1 MPFNTELAAGV
12 LDRARFKHY
21 ITQDAHYLIGFGR
34 ALALA
39 AAKAPQPDRIVQFAK
54 AAEVAIVVER
64 ALHGSFFAQFGITP
78 QVFAETPLSPA
89 CHHYVSYLLAAAYAE
104 PYEVVLGA
112 LVGAMACFTRP
123 SSIHRVR
130 SETPRSRA
138 AAESSYTMKKRTA
151 APLRIIGPKSKQ
163 A

>member
-1 MPFNTELAAGV
+1 MSPMNPSSFSRQAWERNASAYEAIRTMPFNTELAAGV

-89 CHHYVSYLLAAAYAE
+89 CHHCVIS
-104 PYEVVLGA
+104 
-112 LVGAMACFTRP
+112 P
-123 SSIHRVR
+123 SSG
-130 SETPRSRA
+130 
-138 AAESSYTMKKRTA
+138 
-151 APLRIIGPKSKQ
+151 LR
-163 A
+163 